1 MRVIMRGKQ
10 DCWRFVANG
19 ECDRHSHA
27 GAWAPD
33 AGQALL
39 VPTQEHG
46 NEGIERVLARALP
59 ALVRAAERARKIAMQ
74 TGTDLVVQENGKIRH
89 ITFADNNE
97 VAEPCAVYKPD
108 TNDN

>member
-1 MRVIMRGKQ
+1 MVSVIGI
-10 DCWRFVANG
+10 
-19 ECDRHSHA
+19 
-27 GAWAPD
+27 
-33 AGQALL
+33 
-39 VPTQEHG
+39 PTQEHG
-46 NEGIERVLARALP
+46 RQMRGKHSSFPRRSMGTRALSGYLARALP